1 MIQIV
6 VSIYDRASGL
16 YTRPVYVPSTGA
28 AIRSFSD
35 EINDKRP
42 DNQLNKHP
50 DDFDLFQLATWDDNT
65 GAYLVSDTMPAL
77 LALGKQQIIN

>member
-28 AIRSFSD
+28 AVRSFQD
-35 EINDKRP
+35 EINDSRP

-50 DDFDLFQLATWDDNT
+50 DDFDLFQIATWDDNSAQYVQ
-65 GAYLVSDTMPAL
+65 GENMPML
-77 LALGKQQIIN
+77 LALGKQMLK